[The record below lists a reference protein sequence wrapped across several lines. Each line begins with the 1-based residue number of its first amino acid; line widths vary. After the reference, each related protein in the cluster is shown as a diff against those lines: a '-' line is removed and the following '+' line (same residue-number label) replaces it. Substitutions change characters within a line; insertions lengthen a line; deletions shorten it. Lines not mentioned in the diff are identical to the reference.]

1 MDREPRVIASRAN
14 ARSAFAIAS
23 LVLGLLLGTAAGQEA
38 DEFAWEERLLA
49 FQDDFRYDAPFERRL
64 AAVEGLGTVDRLE
77 SAALLL
83 MGLRAIQDSVEE
95 LALELGAVT
104 KALEPLQKSVL
115 HEEQW
120 AEKDRLATE
129 RKAIGERMD
138 RERELEDALRA
149 ALAKMRSPD
158 AVEMIQSEGLEDASF
173 LVRAASAHVLG
184 EIGVASSL
192 PGLRRAVSDEDPRVR
207 SSAVD
212 ALGAFR
218 DRASIPMLVDALN
231 DELFPVRAAAVDAL
245 AQTGG
250 KESIEALIARGHLE
264 DGRLLGDINEAL
276 EKLTE
281 QRFRDPR
288 AWSDWWRKNKD
299 EFEATEGIRL
309 KPRPK
314 PPVRDKD
321 KPAITYHGITTT
333 SSRVVFVL
341 DISGSMNEAASTRYV
356 DSAGTV
362 EKADGRSKF
371 DVARKE
377 LIRTLKGLDK
387 TDYFNIIVFNEN
399 VQKWQEKL
407 LPALPSNISLA
418 IAYLNKLEAIGGTNT
433 FDSLEAAFHLGGF
446 GVQDRYYESKVDTV
460 FLLTDGAPSEG
471 RIVEPDAI
479 LAELDRMNELRKIK
493 IHTIAIGH
501 LVDREFLRK
510 LAVNSGGVTIDR
522 F

>member
-1 MDREPRVIASRAN
+1 MIASRAN
-14 ARSAFAIAS
+14 ARIVLAAAG
-23 LVLGLLLGTAAGQEA
+23 LVIGLLLGFAVGQEE

-49 FQDDFRYDAPFERRL
+49 FQDNFRYDAPFESRL
-64 AAVEGLGTVDRLE
+64 AAVNGLATVDRLE
-77 SAALLL
+77 SAALLML
-83 MGLRAIQDSVEE
+83 GLRAIQDSVEE
-95 LALELGAVT
+95 LTLELGAVT
-104 KALEPLQKSVL
+104 KELEPLQKSVL
-115 HEEQW
+115 HDEEW
-120 AEKDRLATE
+120 KKKDRLAAE

-149 ALAKMRSPD
+149 ALSKMRAPE

-173 LVRAASAHVLG
+173 LVRAACAQVLG

-192 PGLRRAVSDEDPRVR
+192 PALRRAAADEDPRVR

-218 DRASIPMLVDALN
+218 DRESIPVLVDALN

-245 AQTGG
+245 GLTGG
-250 KESIEALIARGHLE
+250 KEAIEALITRMHLE
-264 DGRLLGDINEAL
+264 DGRLSGDIAEVL
-276 EKLTE
+276 RKLTE
-281 QRFRDPR
+281 QRFRDAR

-333 SSRVVFVL
+333 SSRVVFIL

-356 DSAGTV
+356 DSEGTV
-362 EKADGRSKF
+362 EQAGGRSKF

-377 LIRTLKGLDK
+377 LIQTLKGLDK

-407 LPALPSNISLA
+407 LPALPSNIALA
-418 IAYLNKLEAIGGTNT
+418 IAYLNKLEAVGGTNT
-433 FDSLEAAFHLGGF
+433 FDSIEAAFHLGGF

-471 RIVEPDAI
+471 RIIEPDAI

-510 LAVNSGGVTIDR
+510 LAVNSGGVSIDR